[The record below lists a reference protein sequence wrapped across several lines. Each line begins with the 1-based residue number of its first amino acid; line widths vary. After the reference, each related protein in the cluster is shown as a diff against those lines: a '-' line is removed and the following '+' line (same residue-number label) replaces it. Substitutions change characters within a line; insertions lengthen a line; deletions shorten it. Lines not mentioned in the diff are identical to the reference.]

1 MSHALMGWCVYLMA
15 SGALG
20 VQKPNL
26 RADFANAAVQYL
38 MLVGNYESAD
48 AESASAAQSRIASAF
63 RAMAAT
69 VRGDKTSPDNLTA
82 ASLKIFTDV
91 HVMNVKTYQ
100 LSKDRTE
107 LAKDEHCITDWKHA
121 LEAGSSNHPSSCR

>member
-1 MSHALMGWCVYLMA
+1 MSHALIGWCIYLMA

-26 RADFANAAVQYL
+26 SSDFANAAVQYL
-38 MLVGNYESAD
+38 MLIGNYESAD

-63 RAMAAT
+63 RAMATTAT
-69 VRGDKTSPDNLTA
+69 GDKSSPDNLTE
-82 ASLKIFTDV
+82 ASLKVFADI

-107 LAKDEHCITDWKHA
+107 LAKDERCMTEWKHA
-121 LEAGSSNHPSSCR
+121 LEAGSSNHPPSCR

>member
-1 MSHALMGWCVYLMA
+1 MAHALIGWCIYLMG

-26 RADFANAAVQYL
+26 SADFANAAVKYL
-38 MLVGNYESAD
+38 MVVGNYEFAD

-63 RAMAAT
+63 REMAAT
-69 VRGDKTSPDNLTA
+69 ALGDKTSPDNLTA
-82 ASLKIFTDV
+82 ASLKIFADI

-100 LSKDRTE
+100 LSKDPTE
-107 LAKDEHCITDWKHA
+107 LSKDERCITDWKHA
-121 LEAGSSNHPSSCR
+121 LQAESSNHPSSCR